1 MLLVKGFLYVCL
13 SYLVSF
19 DTSFP
24 EKKKKRKS
32 SASNLYKPIQ
42 GYCFEWNRQM
52 NLIPNRTKILN
63 YQLYCLLD
71 SAKYVGLNVTNC
83 KISQTLAKTHSN
95 IWAIIIT
102 NSE

>member
-1 MLLVKGFLYVCL
+1 MFAFLIL
-13 SYLVSF
+13 WALTPLF
-19 DTSFP
+19 QK
-24 EKKKKRKS
+24 KKKKRKS

-42 GYCFEWNRQM
+42 EYCFEWNRQM